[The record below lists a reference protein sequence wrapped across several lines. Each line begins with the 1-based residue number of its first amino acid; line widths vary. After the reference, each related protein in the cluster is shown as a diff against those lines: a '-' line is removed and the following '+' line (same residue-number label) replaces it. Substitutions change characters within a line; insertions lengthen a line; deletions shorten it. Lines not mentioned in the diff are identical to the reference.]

1 MRKERRKLADTVTNV
16 QWMGL
21 NCFRRKKKAF
31 VCACD
36 RDTACNYLYAV
47 IVCRLWNKWG
57 NTVHAIF
64 YTRLLIQDCGYS
76 RRVLPTT
83 LVHKV
88 TDCYTESAVS
98 SVRFDPLYLL
108 ELRHVQ

>member
-1 MRKERRKLADTVTNV
+1 MDGSLFFWEE
-16 QWMGL
+16 
-21 NCFRRKKKAF
+21 KKKAF

-83 LVHKV
+83 LLHKV
-88 TDCYTESAVS
+88 TDWLAENVPVT
-98 SVRFDPLYLL
+98 LL
-108 ELRHVQ
+108 NKLQQFV

>member
-1 MRKERRKLADTVTNV
+1 MSEEKGRKLAGSLFF
-16 QWMGL
+16 WEE
-21 NCFRRKKKAF
+21 KKKAF

-83 LVHKV
+83 LLHKV
-88 TDCYTESAVS
+88 TDWLTENVP
-98 SVRFDPLYLL
+98 VTLL
-108 ELRHVQ
+108 NKLQQFV